1 MKALGILSARHWRPL
16 VLALSALLFAG
27 CGGDASFDEGNGSPN
42 TPPSADSSSSQSDHN
57 SSAPPSDETPP
68 INDTVFDVA
77 EAHYVYQTECAS
89 CHGDQGKGGVGGDLL
104 NCSACGD
111 SNALFDVIEH
121 TMPLLTPTSCVGEC
135 AQLMA
140 NYIEAGFPAPPS
152 SDNNSSEQQ
161 SSSSESSSSDQQS
174 SSSESSSSDQ
184 QSSSSESSSSD
195 QQSSSSESSSS
206 DQQSS
211 SSSSDSDTE
220 SGWSIDIAQ
229 AHDLYHSQQ
238 CATCH
243 GVDGTTT
250 FTAPQ
255 ADPPGAYNLFN
266 CPSCSNE
273 LSLASKIEQT
283 MPYGIPSRCDAE
295 CATLLATYIHYGLPA
310 PGSEPPSSSS
320 SSSQSSSSQ
329 SSSSQT
335 SSDSPGSSSSSSS
348 SQSSE
353 SSSSSS
359 SSSSSNQPP
368 IESSCEI
375 AYGPR
380 HLRVLTRHEF
390 INSVR
395 DLTGVDIR
403 EDLGQSVYDT
413 LPSDNRIEGFS
424 NNIMANIE
432 SGTLQAYS
440 LVVSRVVD
448 ALAEHDF
455 ADIVDCSGIADGQCG
470 MRLLD
475 DFGFRAFRR
484 PLSNDERDQFQSM
497 FTNEYTGG
505 DLNEGLRL
513 AVRTLL
519 TSPNF
524 LYRDETGVSVADLEN
539 GSDDPQYEAM
549 GPVATIFADP
559 VTPGYHTGNNVSH
572 NFTGTE
578 LLEIV
583 ASAQPNGA
591 GSWPELHITGGN
603 GQADVRIT
611 IDASYEKTY
620 RVMLEGLTGNNTYF
634 GFVETTG
641 EPHTIEVTSATLA
654 AAQEVEISLPT
665 VELDPDAYVL
675 TPYQLASFLSFT
687 FAGTTP
693 DMILL
698 QAARNNELTTREQI
712 EAQVDRL
719 LDTPQARAQFGN
731 LAAQWLHTDRVLE
744 QNKDMSLYPGFTDD
758 VRQAMAQEVRELFNH
773 VILDEDAPFESLYD
787 GNFAFVNQSL
797 AEFYG
802 IPGVN
807 GDQLRKVTTS
817 TRAGLVT
824 SGAFLA
830 VHAHEQETSPIQR
843 AVRARRA
850 FLCHNVPAPPTGVA
864 LSGEDF
870 DEEREAAREAW
881 EAYLEANDGVA
892 TSRAKYEYQTS
903 APLCATC
910 HEEMINPLGGGF
922 EDFNSVGLPQATDFN
937 NLTIDA
943 MGALYGVNSV
953 NDSQTIHFEG
963 AKEFA
968 HAIAGLDVTRHCFID
983 NVFRLAMGTGTNHFD
998 HGLPAIQL
1006 SAAERQS
1013 YSCEANHL
1021 DNVMRERGYS
1031 TRELLKA
1038 LGSMDSVR
1046 YRKDVTR

>member
-1 MKALGILSARHWRPL
+1 M
-16 VLALSALLFAG
+16 
-27 CGGDASFDEGNGSPN
+27 
-42 TPPSADSSSSQSDHN
+42 
-57 SSAPPSDETPP
+57 
-68 INDTVFDVA
+68 
-77 EAHYVYQTECAS
+77 
-89 CHGDQGKGGVGGDLL
+89 
-104 NCSACGD
+104 
-111 SNALFDVIEH
+111 
-121 TMPLLTPTSCVGEC
+121 
-135 AQLMA
+135 
-140 NYIEAGFPAPPS
+140 
-152 SDNNSSEQQ
+152 
-161 SSSSESSSSDQQS
+161 
-174 SSSESSSSDQ
+174 
-184 QSSSSESSSSD
+184 
-195 QQSSSSESSSS
+195 
-206 DQQSS
+206 
-211 SSSSDSDTE
+211 
-220 SGWSIDIAQ
+220 
-229 AHDLYHSQQ
+229 
-238 CATCH
+238 
-243 GVDGTTT
+243 
-250 FTAPQ
+250 
-255 ADPPGAYNLFN
+255 
-266 CPSCSNE
+266 
-273 LSLASKIEQT
+273 
-283 MPYGIPSRCDAE
+283 
-295 CATLLATYIHYGLPA
+295 
-310 PGSEPPSSSS
+310 
-320 SSSQSSSSQ
+320 
-329 SSSSQT
+329 
-335 SSDSPGSSSSSSS
+335 
-348 SQSSE
+348 
-353 SSSSSS
+353 
-359 SSSSSNQPP
+359 
-368 IESSCEI
+368 

-380 HLRVLTRHEF
+380 YLRVLTRNEF
-390 INSVR
+390 VNNIR
-395 DLTGVDIR
+395 DLTGIDIR
-403 EDLGQSVYDT
+403 DDLGQSVYDS

-448 ALAEHDF
+448 ALTERDF
-455 ADIVDCSGIADGQCG
+455 AGIVDCDGIAHGQCG
-470 MRLLD
+470 SRLLD
-475 DFGFRAFRR
+475 DFGFQVFRR

-497 FTNEYTGG
+497 FTSEYTGG
-505 DLNEGLRL
+505 ELNEGLRL

-519 TSPNF
+519 TSPHF
-524 LYRDETGVSVADLEN
+524 LYRDETGVSVAEMES
-539 GSDDPQYEAM
+539 GSDDPQYQAI
-549 GPVATIFADP
+549 GPVATIFGETT
-559 VTPGYHTGNNVSH
+559 TPGYHAGNNVSH
-572 NFTGTE
+572 NFTGLE
-578 LLEIV
+578 IVEIV

-591 GSWPELHITGGN
+591 GNWPELHISGGN
-603 GQADVRIT
+603 GQAEARII

-620 RVMLEGLTGNNTYF
+620 RVILEGMSGNNAYF
-634 GFVETTG
+634 GFVETSG
-641 EPHTIEVTSATLA
+641 APHSIEITSATIA
-654 AAQEVEISLPT
+654 AAGEPEIPMPT
-665 VELDPDAYVL
+665 VELDDDAYVL

-693 DMILL
+693 DMTLL
-698 QAARNNELTTREQI
+698 QAARNNELATREQV

-744 QNKDMSLYPGFTDD
+744 QNKDMTLYPGFTDE
-758 VRQAMAQEVRELFNH
+758 VREAMAQEVRELFNH
-773 VILDEDAPFESLYD
+773 VVLDEGAPFESLYD

-802 IPGVN
+802 ISGVSGN
-807 GDQLRKVTTS
+807 ELRKVPTD

-843 AVRARRA
+843 SVRARRA

-881 EAYLEANDGVA
+881 EAYLEANGGVA

-922 EDFNSVGLPQATDFN
+922 EDFNAVGLPQVTDFN
-937 NLTIDA
+937 NLAIDA

-953 NDSQTIHFEG
+953 NDSQSIYFEG

-1006 SAAERQS
+1006 SAEERS
-1013 YSCEANHL
+1013 NYSCEANHL

-1046 YRKDVTR
+1046 YRKNITR